1 VKHRPVAA
9 LGLLGMVPIG
19 LGLVGGQMSIE
30 TAATRAVVLLAILM
44 VIEIV
49 VIPLLS
55 SALGP
60 PRRRDAD
67 T

>member
-1 VKHRPVAA
+1 MKHRPVAA

-19 LGLVGGQMSIE
+19 LGLVGGRMTIE
-30 TAATRAVVLLAILM
+30 TAAMRAVVLLAILM

-49 VIPLLS
+49 VLPLLS
-55 SALGP
+55 SVLGP
-60 PRRRDAD
+60 QRRRDAD